1 MGNNLGEKL
10 LATDP
15 EAGTSAVDQKAEQRS
30 LAFSF
35 CALLVSIP
43 LSHDTSRGPQ
53 HVTKF
58 EQSSVISGRSR
69 GVGSERT
76 CPGAR

>member
-10 LATDP
+10 LATAP
-15 EAGTSAVDQKAEQRS
+15 EAGTSAVAQKAEQRS

-43 LSHDTSRGPQ
+43 LSHDTSR
-53 HVTKF
+53 
-58 EQSSVISGRSR
+58 SA
-69 GVGSERT
+69 
-76 CPGAR
+76 ARCKI